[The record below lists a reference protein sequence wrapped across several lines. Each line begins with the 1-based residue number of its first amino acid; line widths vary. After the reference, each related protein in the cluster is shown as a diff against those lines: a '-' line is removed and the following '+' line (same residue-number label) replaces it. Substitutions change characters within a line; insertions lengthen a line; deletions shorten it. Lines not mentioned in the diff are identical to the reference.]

1 MLLDIDWKGMWEE
14 TKEWAVSTWAD
25 VSEFASEYRIL
36 LIGLAILIV
45 AAIVVIILLK
55 KMPKKHL
62 SITEAYDA
70 NGRKIDE

>member
-36 LIGLAILIV
+36 LIGLAILIS
-45 AAIVVIILLK
+45 AIVRRSL
-55 KMPKKHL
+55 
-62 SITEAYDA
+62 T
-70 NGRKIDE
+70 